1 MTEKTDLIDILQKQ
15 KLISAEQASQ
25 VKLEQIN
32 TGRDLTELIKQRNWV
47 TAKQI
52 TAAQAEL
59 LKVPFVDLTDKAIS
73 TDALGKIPE
82 SVARH
87 YTLIPLEIK
96 GDTLQVAMKDPL
108 DLQVLEFLETKTN
121 QKIKV
126 FMAEEEAI
134 KKAIKGNYEVGM
146 EREVQA
152 ALRETEKEAEK
163 VEEEVKKMETMEE
176 IVKFAPITRIVSTI
190 LDYAAKSRASDVH
203 IEPQEGETRVRY
215 RIDGVL
221 GEKLSLP
228 RAVHDAVVSRIKI
241 LANLKIDEKRVPQD
255 GRFMI
260 ESNGAQIDLRVST
273 LPASHGEKVVMR
285 LLRKSG
291 QVPSLSE
298 LGLRGTALKHIEQ
311 ALKKTHGII
320 LVTGPTGSGKT
331 TTLRTALSKVN
342 SVEINIITLEDPVEY
357 EIPGVN
363 QVQVNPAAG
372 LTFASG
378 LRSILRQDPDVI
390 MVGEIRDQETMELAV
405 QAALT
410 GHLVFSTLHTNSAAG
425 TLPRLLD
432 MGAESFL
439 LASTMEV
446 VLAQRLV
453 RTLCECK
460 KEVSPDEKVVQRF
473 KEVLGPLYPKQKQ
486 LKVYQAVGCE
496 KCGNAGFTGRMG
508 IYEALPISE
517 KIGRL
522 ILERETS
529 DRIEAQAIDEG
540 MLTILQD
547 GFMKVIEGVTT
558 VEEVLRVA
566 QE

>member
-1 MTEKTDLIDILQKQ
+1 
-15 KLISAEQASQ
+15 
-25 VKLEQIN
+25 V
-32 TGRDLTELIKQRNWV
+32 
-47 TAKQI
+47 
-52 TAAQAEL
+52 
-59 LKVPFVDLTDKAIS
+59 
-73 TDALGKIPE
+73 
-82 SVARH
+82 
-87 YTLIPLEIK
+87 
-96 GDTLQVAMKDPL
+96 
-108 DLQVLEFLETKTN
+108 
-121 QKIKV
+121 
-126 FMAEEEAI
+126 
-134 KKAIKGNYEVGM
+134 
-146 EREVQA
+146 
-152 ALRETEKEAEK
+152 
-163 VEEEVKKMETMEE
+163 
-176 IVKFAPITRIVSTI
+176 
-190 LDYAAKSRASDVH
+190 
-203 IEPQEGETRVRY
+203 
-215 RIDGVL
+215 
-221 GEKLSLP
+221 
-228 RAVHDAVVSRIKI
+228 
-241 LANLKIDEKRVPQD
+241 
-255 GRFMI
+255 
-260 ESNGAQIDLRVST
+260 QIDLRVST
-273 LPASHGEKVVMR
+273 LPTSHGEKVVMR

-298 LGLRGTALKHIEQ
+298 LGLRGSALKHIEQ
-311 ALKKTHGII
+311 ALKKTNGII

-342 SVEINIITLEDPVEY
+342 SVGINIITLEDPVEY
-357 EIPGVN
+357 EIPGIN

-390 MVGEIRDQETMELAV
+390 MVGEIRDAETMELAI

-446 VLAQRLV
+446 ILAQRLV

-460 KEVSPDEKVVQRF
+460 KEISPNEEVVQKF

-486 LKVYQAVGCE
+486 LKIYKAVGCE

-508 IYEALPISE
+508 ICEVLPVSE

-529 DRIEAQAIDEG
+529 DRIEAQAIEEG